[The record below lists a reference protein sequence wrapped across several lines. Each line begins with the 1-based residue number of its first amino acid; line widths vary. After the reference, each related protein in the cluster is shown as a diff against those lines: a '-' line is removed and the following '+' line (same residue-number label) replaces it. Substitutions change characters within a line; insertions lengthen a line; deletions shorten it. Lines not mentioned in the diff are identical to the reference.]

1 MRATVANP
9 DILVEADLDAT
20 SVVLDIGAY
29 VGNWSGEISKRYG
42 STIYA
47 FEPNPASFREMGRRI
62 GERENVHSFEFG
74 LGGSDASVQL
84 ALEGPG
90 STIYTTP
97 SATRTA
103 DAQIRDVAR
112 VLDELDIDHV
122 DLCKVNIEGGE
133 YDLFDRLIETVW
145 LARIRILLIQFHEW
159 HPNAYARRRAIR
171 RAFSRTHDEVWD
183 YPFVWEMWR
192 RRT

>member
-1 MRATVANP
+1 
-9 DILVEADLDAT
+9 
-20 SVVLDIGAY
+20 
-29 VGNWSGEISKRYG
+29 
-42 STIYA
+42 
-47 FEPNPASFREMGRRI
+47 
-62 GERENVHSFEFG
+62 
-74 LGGSDASVQL
+74 
-84 ALEGPG
+84 
-90 STIYTTP
+90 
-97 SATRTA
+97 
-103 DAQIRDVAR
+103 
-112 VLDELDIDHV
+112 V